1 MAAICAFFLLALG
14 VLSTHVFAQND
25 YRNLILSDNSN
36 AHYLSPYLTH
46 HIETDGITSAE
57 DILNKPFL
65 QSEVISNNSSL
76 VLLSYK
82 EENTWLSFGL
92 NNRSSETQW
101 QIDFG
106 KGLEGRFG
114 FLKSSDIYVYAE
126 EEQTL
131 YQYSMVNG
139 NSPILSL
146 PQNQKLQ
153 IILNIKNSKALP
165 LVLPLKMVSQ
175 DMAALN
181 ADKTLVS
188 HQILYV
194 FLLGMAFFFIAIF
207 VLDMAVRNI
216 LFSTYYLVLFGL
228 LYIQNNW
235 LQMSFMP
242 TGIDAHIYIFFIVS
256 TLSLLIAN
264 TQWKGINNKL
274 VVLKLSFLIPF
285 TIASIIMII
294 GHFVG
299 QGAAF
304 LTFFLTFT
312 PSLFILIF
320 IPLYSL
326 MESQNKDSNST
337 AFILG
342 WLIFLF
348 GVCISTLSLSGII
361 HPVPAAINAYWFT
374 LLPQAFFFAIH
385 TRQNFLENYI
395 SDDQSLVF
403 SRTLEINENDTVTK
417 LRHSKEQAEH
427 QRLLKVIEQE
437 RRTLNELRKSEARQ
451 TEEMRKAKEQADDA
465 NKGKSNFLAVVSHE
479 IRTPMTGVMG
489 MVRMLLNSN
498 LTKEQTEY
506 AQTIQDSSDA
516 MLALLNDILDYEKI
530 EQGKMS
536 FEEIDFD
543 LHRLLKGVTTLMQGH
558 ARQKDITLETVIG
571 DDLPQH
577 VMADPTRLR
586 QVLLNLTGNAIK
598 FTEKG
603 KVTITAEFMGSDDS
617 NQAYEIYFNVPDQ
630 GIGISEEAQ
639 KNLFT
644 PFSQADNSISRKFGG
659 TGLGL
664 AISKGLVSAMGSE
677 IRVNSKEG
685 EGSTFFFTV
694 KMKAAGNKD
703 SKEAKQAQAAQKL
716 TSKEIK
722 NILIVDDNHINQ
734 QVVENFLKD
743 HDYNIA
749 TADSAEKALEHI
761 KEFPTDFIFMD
772 IELPKMNG
780 DEATKLIR
788 QDANKAI
795 RNIAVVA
802 LTGHIGNEYI
812 SKYLEAGIDSFI
824 AKPID
829 PDKLVQAIKDAEKGL
844 FNRKEEKLP
853 KISQDVPSGNIPK
866 EKEAPLSEIKVDH
879 LELDTDPTPSAPDP
893 EPEPVKG
900 TMVIKNEESISAFN
914 QPIDIVKSKPM
925 TEVKPADISPPLA
938 VKSNTTTSTAPS
950 DSILETESLNNLKQH
965 LDPAQL
971 KEMLNDV
978 LVKSDEIID
987 QIQKLMD
994 KGNVA
999 GVTRQCHD
1007 LKGMT
1012 GNFGL
1017 KELSLLAHDIESKS
1031 KSQPP
1036 IILAG
1041 LVSQLPDTKKRAQ
1054 NALSKWLEA

>member
-1 MAAICAFFLLALG
+1 
-14 VLSTHVFAQND
+14 
-25 YRNLILSDNSN
+25 
-36 AHYLSPYLTH
+36 
-46 HIETDGITSAE
+46 
-57 DILNKPFL
+57 
-65 QSEVISNNSSL
+65 
-76 VLLSYK
+76 
-82 EENTWLSFGL
+82 
-92 NNRSSETQW
+92 
-101 QIDFG
+101 
-106 KGLEGRFG
+106 
-114 FLKSSDIYVYAE
+114 LKSSDIYVYAE

-235 LQMSFMP
+235 LQMSFIP

-361 HPVPAAINAYWFT
+361 HPVPAAINAYW
-374 LLPQAFFFAIH
+374 L
-385 TRQNFLENYI
+385 
-395 SDDQSLVF
+395 
-403 SRTLEINENDTVTK
+403 
-417 LRHSKEQAEH
+417 
-427 QRLLKVIEQE
+427 
-437 RRTLNELRKSEARQ
+437 
-451 TEEMRKAKEQADDA
+451 
-465 NKGKSNFLAVVSHE
+465 
-479 IRTPMTGVMG
+479 
-489 MVRMLLNSN
+489 
-498 LTKEQTEY
+498 EQTEY

-530 EQGKMS
+530 EQG
-536 FEEIDFD
+536 IDFD

-617 NQAYEIYFNVPDQ
+617 NQAYEIYFNVTDQ